1 MKKFLLCGLTGVLLT
16 GCSMYQPSY
25 VSTDQRNKITV
36 AETIERMELYVQP
49 TGLNISARDQ
59 DAVSN
64 FLYQYARD
72 GQGPL
77 YINIPSNAAN
87 GAGVQQANTLVS
99 SRLQGMGIGA
109 ANIQTGQYNVGPSVS
124 APVIVSYRRLTTAP
138 IDCQMGASLTHTST
152 NQPYQNFGCAQTAN
166 LAAMIDDPRQLL
178 SPYDMAN
185 SAVRRRV
192 TVVGKY
198 ENGEAT
204 ASPRPEGQEVSA
216 GGN

>member
-1 MKKFLLCGLTGVLLT
+1 MKTLLLCGLAGVSLA

-25 VSTDQRNKITV
+25 EPTNLRNKITV

-49 TGLNISARDQ
+49 TGLNLSARDQ

-64 FLYQYARD
+64 FLYQYGRD

-77 YINIPSNAAN
+77 YVNIPSNAAS
-87 GAGVQQANTLVS
+87 GIGVNQATSVVS
-99 SRLQGMGIGA
+99 TRLQSMGIAGG
-109 ANIQTGQYNVGPSVS
+109 NIQTGQYNAREGVD

-152 NQPYQNFGCAQTAN
+152 NQPYPNFGCAQTAN

-178 SPYDMAN
+178 SPYDMARAN
-185 SAVRRRV
+185 TARRV
-192 TVVGKY
+192 TVIGKY
-198 ENGEAT
+198 TAGETT
-204 ASPRPEGQEVSA
+204 ASQKPQGQEVSA
-216 GGN
+216 TSE